1 MPVQGRTREQL
12 RQSIG
17 YNLGALKSG
26 TATSGSTNTL
36 VDVNTFRGGDDTYNG
51 KLVLVT
57 DATDGTTQTTQFAN
71 DYTASTN
78 TIRFQQNSSFTVAS
92 GDSYEIWN
100 EPYDPSIIHDFIN
113 QAIIDATGQAYDPVE
128 NPDMSSSSHTALHAD
143 GKVLRFDIPS
153 NISIIN
159 HIYYRSSVSFTSL
172 HNCNAAFD
180 EHSTLVVTTLNGAIS
195 DADATSVTVTSA
207 TPLRANQQILVGSEK
222 MTISSISSNTL
233 TVSRGAGAT
242 TAATHSDGA
251 SVLLFPVVDTQD
263 KKQGTGSNK
272 FIIPTAAGT
281 NQIVT
286 ESISSKDIS
295 KYDYLEGWIKSTT
308 ATSSG
313 NLQILLDN
321 TANSASPL
329 ETLDI
334 PALAADTW
342 TYFRVELANPETDT
356 AIISIGL
363 KQAGTDLDA
372 CTVFIDDLKV
382 VENDTAIWEIFPKH
396 LWKLDRSSRD
406 LIITEDGKFA
416 SGYAML
422 KITGGDKPALLSA
435 DSGTTEIDDSYIIA
449 RATGLAFASASG
461 GPNTDPDQL
470 RQQAAFWLGLAEQAK
485 RSFPLIITGRAVE

>member
-1 MPVQGRTREQL
+1 MPVQGRTRKQL

-17 YNLGALKSG
+17 YNLGSLKVGNATGG
-26 TATSGSTNTL
+26 TNNTL
-36 VDVNTFRGGDDTYNG
+36 IDVNTFRGGDDTYNG

-57 DATDGTTQTTQFAN
+57 DASDGTTQTTQYVN
-71 DYTASTN
+71 DYTASNN
-78 TIRFQQNSSFTVAS
+78 TIQFQQNSSFTVAS
-92 GDSYEIWN
+92 SDEYEIWN
-100 EPYDPSIIHDFIN
+100 EPYDPVVIHDFIN

-128 NPDMSSSSHTALHAD
+128 NPDMSSSPHTALHAD

-159 HIYYRSSVSFTSL
+159 HIYYRSSVSSTGL
-172 HNCNAAFD
+172 HSCNTAFD
-180 EHSTLVVTTLNGAIS
+180 ETVDS
-195 DADATSVTVTSA
+195 D
-207 TPLRANQQILVGSEK
+207 I
-222 MTISSISSNTL
+222 
-233 TVSRGAGAT
+233 TVS
-242 TAATHSDGA
+242 
-251 SVLLFPVVDTQD
+251 VDTQD

-272 FIIPTAAGT
+272 FVIAAGASAGDIAT
-281 NQIVT
+281 D
-286 ESISSKDIS
+286 SITSKDIS
-295 KYDYLEGWIKSTT
+295 KYDYLECWIKSTV
-308 ATSSG
+308 ATSAG
-313 NLQILLDN
+313 NLKILLDD
-321 TANSASPL
+321 SASCASPI
-329 ETLDI
+329 ETLSV
-334 PALAADTW
+334 PALSADTW
-342 TYFRVELANPETDT
+342 TYVRIALANPETDT

-363 KQAGTDLDA
+363 EYDSDLGA
-372 CTVFIDDLKV
+372 CQVRLDDLKV

-406 LIITEDGKFA
+406 LVITEDGKFA